1 MPELTIPL
9 RSHEEAILVLG
20 PYDRYARLLR
30 QDLDIEIYA
39 RAGNLRLKG
48 ADSGIRAASERIEH
62 LLGKARKGR
71 DMSVREI
78 EGILLDRTPVTTET
92 ATVGGERRG
101 ARDAGSSGS

>member
-48 ADSGIRAASERIEH
+48 ADGGIRAASEN
-62 LLGKARKGR
+62 L
-71 DMSVREI
+71 
-78 EGILLDRTPVTTET
+78 P
-92 ATVGGERRG
+92 
-101 ARDAGSSGS
+101 